1 MCGVSHPA
9 ASVFRIRPLRY
20 SDTPKLVPGGTR
32 APRRAYT
39 WGMTTS
45 VLLVRHG
52 QTYGNIEQ
60 TFCGHTDT
68 ELTPLGIAQARAL
81 GRRLKGQKI
90 HAAYA
95 SDLSRAR
102 MTAQHALEQASPL
115 PIQLDP
121 DLREMHYGEWEG
133 LSGASLRE
141 SHKEMMRDFFLC
153 RAPAPGGESVAQIRA
168 RTAASIRR
176 IAAAHVGQTV
186 LVVSHGNAIAAMLA
200 EMLHMPIESS
210 WSFAVEN
217 TSLTRMQISKSGRL
231 TLLGFNDASH
241 IHGLAEATG

>member
-1 MCGVSHPA
+1 
-9 ASVFRIRPLRY
+9 
-20 SDTPKLVPGGTR
+20 
-32 APRRAYT
+32 
-39 WGMTTS
+39 MTTS

-52 QTYGNIEQ
+52 QTYGNINQ
-60 TFCGHTDT
+60 LFCGHSETD
-68 ELTPLGIAQARAL
+68 LTPLGVAQARAL
-81 GRRLKGQKI
+81 GQRLKGQHI

-102 MTAQHALEQASPL
+102 KTAEHALEEAGAL
-115 PIQLDP
+115 PVALDP

-133 LSGASLRE
+133 LSGECLRE
-141 SHKEMMRDFFLC
+141 THRDLMRDFFLC
-153 RAPAPGGESVAQIRA
+153 RAPAPGGETVAQIRQ
-168 RTAASIRR
+168 RTAAAIRR

-200 EMLHMPIESS
+200 ELLHMPIESS

-241 IHGLAEATG
+241 IHGLAAPLSVVAS

>member
-1 MCGVSHPA
+1 
-9 ASVFRIRPLRY
+9 
-20 SDTPKLVPGGTR
+20 
-32 APRRAYT
+32 
-39 WGMTTS
+39 MTTS

-52 QTYGNIEQ
+52 QTHGNVEQ

-68 ELTPLGIAQARAL
+68 ELTPLGVAQARAL

-102 MTAQHALEQASPL
+102 MTAQHALDEASPL

-121 DLREMHYGEWEG
+121 GLREMHYGEWEG
-133 LSGASLRE
+133 LKGEDLRE
-141 SHKEMMRDFFLC
+141 SHKEMMREFFLC
-153 RAPAPGGESVAQIRA
+153 RAPAPGGESVAQIRE
-168 RTAASIRR
+168 RTAASVRR
-176 IAAAHVGQTV
+176 IAAAHIGQTV

-241 IHGLAEATG
+241 IHGLAEAAG

>member
-1 MCGVSHPA
+1 
-9 ASVFRIRPLRY
+9 
-20 SDTPKLVPGGTR
+20 
-32 APRRAYT
+32 
-39 WGMTTS
+39 MTTT

-52 QTYGNIEQ
+52 QTFGNVEQ

-68 ELTPLGIAQARAL
+68 ELTPLGIAQAEAL

-90 HAAYA
+90 DAAYA

-102 MTAQHALEQASPL
+102 MTAQHALAQSHPL
-115 PIQLDP
+115 PIQLDA

-133 LSGASLRE
+133 LAGAALRE
-141 SHKEMMRDFFLC
+141 SHKDLLRDFFLC
-153 RAPAPGGESVAQIRA
+153 RAPAPGGETVAQIRD
-168 RTAASIRR
+168 RTAGAVRR
-176 IAAAHVGQTV
+176 IAAAHIGQTV
-186 LVVSHGNAIAAMLA
+186 LVVSHGNAIAALLA
-200 EMLHMPIESS
+200 EMLQMPIESS

-241 IHGLAEATG
+241 IHGLQAATA

>member
-1 MCGVSHPA
+1 
-9 ASVFRIRPLRY
+9 
-20 SDTPKLVPGGTR
+20 
-32 APRRAYT
+32 
-39 WGMTTS
+39 MTTS

-60 TFCGHTDT
+60 AFCGHTDT
-68 ELTPLGIAQARAL
+68 ELTPLGIAQAQAL

-90 HAAYA
+90 DAAYS

-102 MTAQHALEQASPL
+102 MTAQHALEQSGAL

-121 DLREMHYGEWEG
+121 DLREMHYGDWEG

-141 SHKEMMRDFFLC
+141 SQREQLRDFFLC
-153 RAPAPGGESVAQIRA
+153 RAPAPGGETVAQIRE
-168 RTAASIRR
+168 RTAGAVRR
-176 IAAAHVGQTV
+176 IAAAHMGQTV

-200 EMLHMPIESS
+200 ELLQMPVESS

-217 TSLTRMQISKSGRL
+217 TSVTRMQISKSGRL
-231 TLLGFNDASH
+231 TLVGFNDAAH
-241 IHGLAEATG
+241 LQGVEAPAG

>member
-1 MCGVSHPA
+1 
-9 ASVFRIRPLRY
+9 
-20 SDTPKLVPGGTR
+20 
-32 APRRAYT
+32 
-39 WGMTTS
+39 
-45 VLLVRHG
+45 
-52 QTYGNIEQ
+52 
-60 TFCGHTDT
+60 
-68 ELTPLGIAQARAL
+68 
-81 GRRLKGQKI
+81 
-90 HAAYA
+90 
-95 SDLSRAR
+95 
-102 MTAQHALEQASPL
+102 MTAQHALEQSSNL

-133 LSGASLRE
+133 LSGSSLRE

-153 RAPAPGGESVAQIRA
+153 RAPAPGGETVAQIRE
-168 RTAASIRR
+168 RTAGAVRR

-186 LVVSHGNAIAAMLA
+186 LVVSHGNAIAAMLS

-241 IHGLAEATG
+241 IHGLEEATG

>member
-1 MCGVSHPA
+1 
-9 ASVFRIRPLRY
+9 
-20 SDTPKLVPGGTR
+20 
-32 APRRAYT
+32 
-39 WGMTTS
+39 MTTS

-52 QTYGNIEQ
+52 QTYGNVEQ

-68 ELTPLGIAQARAL
+68 ELTPLGVAQARAL

-102 MTAQHALEQASPL
+102 LTAQYALDESSPL
-115 PIQLDP
+115 SVQLDP

-133 LSGASLRE
+133 LRGADLRT
-141 SHKEMMRDFFLC
+141 SHKEMMREFFLC
-153 RAPAPGGESVAQIRA
+153 RAPAPGGESVAEIRE
-168 RTAASIRR
+168 RTAASVRR

-217 TSLTRMQISKSGRL
+217 TSLTRLQISQSGRL

-241 IHGLAEATG
+241 IHGLAEAAG